1 MIADALSTG
10 PASEG
15 IGRVWD
21 VLATAE
27 LPAYATDERDLIVFW
42 NAAAER
48 WFGRPAGT
56 AIGKPCSR
64 VVPTHDLFGCGHAS
78 PQRGEGP
85 ARMNT
90 VNVSLFEVP
99 GRRRD
104 SWTLIHVLQPIEGAG
119 LLARLA
125 GRLNAEPDGLHD
137 EVPALTHREREILR
151 CVARGFQNKEIA
163 RELHISHA
171 TVRNHIQ
178 NLLRKLDV
186 HSKLEAVSLAF
197 RKGWV
202 EGSAPA
208 AEVIPM
214 DRGRG
219 VVRLGVLAPPVSSW
233 GSAPRVGG

>member
-1 MIADALSTG
+1 MRL
-10 PASEG
+10 
-15 IGRVWD
+15 
-21 VLATAE
+21 
-27 LPAYATDERDLIVFW
+27 
-42 NAAAER
+42 
-48 WFGRPAGT
+48 
-56 AIGKPCSR
+56 
-64 VVPTHDLFGCGHAS
+64 
-78 PQRGEGP
+78 
-85 ARMNT
+85 NT

-104 SWTLIHVLQPIEGAG
+104 TWTLIHVLQPVEGAG

-125 GRLNAEPDGLHD
+125 GRLGGVTDDQHEDA
-137 EVPALTHREREILR
+137 PALTHREREILR
-151 CVARGFQNKEIA
+151 CVAAGFQNKEIA

-202 EGSAPA
+202 EGSLPG

-219 VVRLGVLAPPVSSW
+219 VVRLGVA
-233 GSAPRVGG
+233 